1 MYRQQAGEAT
11 LLKLAAIAILLIALV
26 PDPGYGQDV
35 AAGQA
40 LATVLAALSITA
52 VQPLQFGNVYQ
63 GVAKSQDETDDVNS
77 GIFAIMGANSAGIS
91 LYIALPAYL
100 ALPDGSDRLSIAFS
114 TTDCTIDT
122 MALAPS
128 TVGPGDGWQDVDP
141 HNLPNGLVVGF
152 GGQTNVYLG
161 GRVIPSVDQE
171 AGNYSGDVIA
181 SVAYNGT

>member
-1 MYRQQAGEAT
+1 MA
-11 LLKLAAIAILLIALV
+11 
-26 PDPGYGQDV
+26 QDV
-35 AAGQA
+35 ANGEAI
-40 LATVLAALSITA
+40 ATVMAALSITA
-52 VQPLQFGNVYQ
+52 IQPLNFGNVFQ
-63 GVAKSQDETDDVNS
+63 GVAKTQDETDDLNS
-77 GIFAIMGANSAGIS
+77 GIFEILGANSAGIS

-122 MALAPS
+122 MALSPS
-128 TVGPGDGWQDVDP
+128 TVTAADGWVDVDP
-141 HNLPNGLVVGF
+141 HNLPNNLVVGL

-171 AGNYSGDVIA
+171 AGNYAGDIIA